1 MNRVRWLNAQWPSTM
16 RTIGNKL
23 KAMPFSEDSMDGFAI
38 ERVRDDFI
46 EGRYIEKYV
55 YEEVISDPFGK
66 EDVIERTGYRSTE
79 FALFSQFPYIELRN
93 GQRSIKEFV
102 NKLLQACNFTLVV
115 SPITVSLL
123 DWVSSFQQITGQKI
137 VIDSLQ
143 VSGVVLEEGITGK
156 ILLKGN
162 RDVRQSIVN
171 IVGGKK
177 YTLEKVQVKMISG
190 GKILSVHL
198 ANNGTAKI
206 PPDHTSD
213 LLLLLRQSFPKGKA

>member
-1 MNRVRWLNAQWPSTM
+1 MNRVRWLNAQWPSSM

-46 EGRYIEKYV
+46 EGRYIEKYI
-55 YEEVISDPFGK
+55 YQEVNSDPFGK
-66 EDVIERTGYRSTE
+66 EEVIERTGYRSTDFTL
-79 FALFSQFPYIELRN
+79 FAQFPYIELRN

-123 DWVSSFQQITGQKI
+123 DWVASFQKITGEKI
-137 VIDSLQ
+137 VVDSLQ
-143 VSGVVLEEGITGK
+143 VSGVALEEGITGK
-156 ILLKGN
+156 ILLKGD
-162 RDVRQSIVN
+162 RDVREAIDN
-171 IVGGKK
+171 IVGSKK
-177 YTLEKVQVKMISG
+177 YTLEKVQVKMTSG
-190 GKILSVHL
+190 GKSLSVHL

-206 PPDHTSD
+206 PPDHISD
-213 LLLLLRQSFPKGKA
+213 LLPVLRQSFPKGKP

>member
-1 MNRVRWLNAQWPSTM
+1 MNRVRWLNAQWPSSM

-46 EGRYIEKYV
+46 EGRYIEKYIYQEV
-55 YEEVISDPFGK
+55 NSNPYGKEEVI
-66 EDVIERTGYRSTE
+66 ERIGYRSTD
-79 FALFSQFPYIELRN
+79 FTLFTQYPYIELRN
-93 GQRSIKEFV
+93 GQRSIKDFV

-123 DWVSSFQQITGQKI
+123 DWIASFQKITGQKI
-137 VIDSLQ
+137 VVDSLQ
-143 VSGVVLEEGITGK
+143 VSGVALEAGITGK
-156 ILLKGN
+156 ILLKGD
-162 RDVRQSIVN
+162 RDVRDAIDN

-177 YTLEKVQVKMISG
+177 YTLEKVQVKMTSG
-190 GKILSVHL
+190 GKSLSVHL

-206 PPDHTSD
+206 PLDHTSD
-213 LLLLLRQSFPKGKA
+213 LLPFLQKSLPKSKA